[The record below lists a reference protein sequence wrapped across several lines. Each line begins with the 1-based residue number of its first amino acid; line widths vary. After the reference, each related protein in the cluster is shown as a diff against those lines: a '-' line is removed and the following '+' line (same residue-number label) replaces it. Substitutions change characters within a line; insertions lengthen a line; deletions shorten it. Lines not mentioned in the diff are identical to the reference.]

1 MNTVNYLVG
10 FGIYLLLGLA
20 FLILFDLKTKRIRIK
35 LSQATAET
43 QQALIQS
50 GNYVNTKVAT
60 YVFIVVMWLFW
71 VAVVIGA
78 MTDKKE
84 GSNEQKG

>member
-1 MNTVNYLVG
+1 MNIGIILIG
-10 FGIYLLLGLA
+10 FAIYLLLGIV
-20 FLILFDLKTKRIRIK
+20 FLILFDLKTKRIRSK
-35 LSQATAET
+35 LNRASMET
-43 QQALIQS
+43 QQILIQS